1 MSLIAKIRAQFERPD
16 ATGEVG
22 PEGRSAA
29 VRRAT
34 AVLLV
39 EAIRADHDATPGE
52 REALVALLQERF
64 GLDAAD
70 AAALVAEAEQAA
82 DKSIS
87 LYDFT
92 RVLNDALEAREKLDV
107 VELLW
112 RASLADGHLDKY
124 EDYLVGKVA
133 ELLYV
138 PRGDVVRLRNRVRG
152 T

>member
-1 MSLIAKIRAQFERPD
+1 MSLIAKIRAQFERG
-16 ATGEVG
+16 AERES
-22 PEGRSAA
+22 PEGRADG

-39 EAIRADHDATPGE
+39 EAIRADHDATAAE
-52 REALVALLQERF
+52 RVALVALLQQHF
-64 GLDAAD
+64 GMTRAD
-70 AAALVAEAEQAA
+70 ADALVAEAEHAA
-82 DKSIS
+82 DKSVS

-92 RVLNDALEAREKLDV
+92 RVLNEALDAGEKLGV

-138 PRGDVVRLRNRVRG
+138 SRGDVVRLRNRVRG
-152 T
+152 D

>member
-1 MSLIAKIRAQFERPD
+1 MSLIAKIRAQFERG
-16 ATGEVG
+16 AERGS
-22 PEGRSAA
+22 PERRAEA

-39 EAIRADHDATPGE
+39 EAIRADHDASPAE
-52 REALVALLQERF
+52 RAALVALLQRHF
-64 GLDAAD
+64 GMAAAD
-70 AAALVAEAEQAA
+70 AEALVAEAERAA
-82 DKSIS
+82 DKAVS

-92 RVLNDALEAREKLDV
+92 RVLNEALDAAEKLGV

-112 RASLADGHLDKY
+112 RASLADGHLDRY
-124 EDYLVGKVA
+124 EDHLVGKVA

-152 T
+152 G

>member
-1 MSLIAKIRAQFERPD
+1 MSLIAKIRAQFERGAP
-16 ATGEVG
+16 AAG
-22 PEGRSAA
+22 PEQRADS

-39 EAIRADHDATPGE
+39 EAIRADHDATADE
-52 REALVALLQERF
+52 REALVALLEAHF
-64 GLDAAD
+64 GMSRGEAGE
-70 AAALVAEAEQAA
+70 LVAEAERAA

-92 RVLNDALEAREKLDV
+92 RVLNDALDATEKLGV

-138 PRGDVVRLRNRVRG
+138 PRSDVVRVRNRVRG

>member
-1 MSLIAKIRAQFERPD
+1 MSLIAKIRAQFERGAPS
-16 ATGEVG
+16 AA
-22 PEGRSAA
+22 PEQRADA

-39 EAIRADHDATPGE
+39 EAIRADHDATADE
-52 REALVALLQERF
+52 REALVALLEGHF
-64 GLDAAD
+64 GLPAGEAGE
-70 AAALVAEAEQAA
+70 LVVEAERAA

-92 RVLNDALEAREKLDV
+92 RVLNDALDAGEKLGV

-138 PRGDVVRLRNRVRG
+138 PRSDVVRLRHRVRG

>member
-1 MSLIAKIRAQFERPD
+1 MSLIAKIRAQFERGAPD
-16 ATGEVG
+16 AG
-22 PEGRSAA
+22 PAARAEA

-39 EAIRADHDATPGE
+39 EAIRADHEATTAE
-52 REALVALLQERF
+52 RAALVVLLQRHF
-64 GLDAAD
+64 GLGATDAE
-70 AAALVAEAEQAA
+70 ALVAEAERAA

-92 RVLNDALEAREKLDV
+92 RVLNEALVAEEKLGV

-112 RASLADGHLDKY
+112 QASYADGHLDKY

-138 PRGDVVRLRNRVRG
+138 PRVDVVRLRNRVRG

>member
-1 MSLIAKIRAQFERPD
+1 MSFIAKIRAQFERG
-16 ATGEVG
+16 AVAAAG
-22 PEGRSAA
+22 PEQRADA

-39 EAIRADHDATPGE
+39 EAIRADHEATEDE
-52 REALVALLQERF
+52 REALVALLQGHF
-64 GLDAAD
+64 GLTPAD

-92 RVLNDALEAREKLDV
+92 RVLNDALDAVEKVGV

-112 RASLADGHLDKY
+112 RASLADGHLDRY

-138 PRGDVVRLRNRVRG
+138 PRGDVVRVRNRVRG

>member
-1 MSLIAKIRAQFERPD
+1 LSLIAKIRAQFERG
-16 ATGEVG
+16 AAASA
-22 PEGRSAA
+22 PERREDA

-39 EAIRADHDATPGE
+39 EAIRADHDATPDE
-52 REALVALLQERF
+52 RDALVDLLQRRF
-64 GLDAAD
+64 GLDAGD
-70 AAALVAEAEQAA
+70 ARTLVAEAEHAA
-82 DKSIS
+82 DKSVS

-92 RVLNDALEAREKLDV
+92 RVLNDALDAGEKLGV

-138 PRGDVVRLRNRVRG
+138 SRGDVVRLRNLVRG

>member
-1 MSLIAKIRAQFERPD
+1 MSLIAKIRAQFERG
-16 ATGEVG
+16 AERES
-22 PEGRSAA
+22 PERRAEA

-39 EAIRADHDATPGE
+39 EAIRADHDASPAE
-52 REALVALLQERF
+52 RAALVGLLQRHF
-64 GLDAAD
+64 GMAAAD
-70 AAALVAEAEQAA
+70 AEALVAEAERAA
-82 DKSIS
+82 DKAVS

-92 RVLNDALEAREKLDV
+92 RVLNEALDAAEKLEV

-112 RASLADGHLDKY
+112 RASLADGHLDRY
-124 EDYLVGKVA
+124 EDHLVGKVA

-152 T
+152 G

>member
-1 MSLIAKIRAQFERPD
+1 MSLIAKIRAQFERG
-16 ATGEVG
+16 AVAAGG
-22 PEGRSAA
+22 PEHRADA

-39 EAIRADHDATPGE
+39 EAIRADHDATADE
-52 REALVALLQERF
+52 REALIALLEGHF
-64 GLDAAD
+64 GLSAGD

-92 RVLNDALEAREKLDV
+92 RVLNDALDAPEKLGV

-124 EDYLVGKVA
+124 EDYLVGKVS